1 MLDTT
6 ETTMGDGMVEQQWV
20 WERTADGS
28 ARFVLGTV
36 GLNPLVC
43 FGINPSTAVP
53 NSLDRTVARVSR
65 FAADNGYDSWTMLNV
80 YPQISTDPKGMDQE
94 HCPELRAENER
105 QIMNAIGDRPRTLL
119 AAWGGLVESR
129 AYLPT
134 LLRGIVRVASDA
146 GCDWMSLGQPTKF
159 GHPRHPLYVRGDT
172 PFQEFNAD
180 KYLQTSF

>member
-1 MLDTT
+1 
-6 ETTMGDGMVEQQWV
+6 MVAGAAMRYDVGQQQWV
-20 WERTADGS
+20 WERTSDGS

-53 NSLDRTVARVSR
+53 NALDRTVARVSR

-80 YPQISTDPKGMDQE
+80 YPQISTDPKGIHQE
-94 HCPELRAENER
+94 YRPDLKVENEK
-105 QIMNAIGDRPRTLL
+105 QIIKAISDRPRTLL

-134 LLRGIVRVASDA
+134 LLRDIVQLTADA
-146 GCDWMSLGQPTKF
+146 GCDWMSLGGPTKY

-172 PFQEFNAD
+172 PFQGFSAD
-180 KYLQTSF
+180 RYLQASS